1 MERAKHNEY
10 YALILAVVILFSPQL
25 GFARGMSGGAVGR
38 AGGSSFSSVGSRSG
52 RMGFSGGPRI
62 PVPNPG
68 SRAFMAARNRLDP
81 GRTIQPFMA
90 MDARTSGRRS
100 PFFPIS
106 PNGHHV
112 DFRHRPRII
121 INTLGAFAPFQPYF
135 GYYPYCNS
143 FYFGAYD
150 CPPPYTPFAPVYV
163 PVPVP
168 SYSNENPYDIN
179 NSVSLPVDN
188 GDYTLASGTRDPAAM
203 SSGPFDRQG
212 DYAFRARDYMAAN
225 RDWQHAV
232 VDDPSN
238 GALAMKLALAMFAVG
253 KYREAAGIT
262 QHALMLLP
270 QENWGEAV
278 SDYKK
283 LYASPKD
290 YLDQLKSLAKASA
303 DKPNDPALR
312 FLLGFHYGYSGRVA
326 DAVRELDK
334 LVQLEP
340 RDQLGR
346 KLRDLLAD
354 KTHKDNNSATAVA
367 SSDIYMRKD
376 SNGTLYFSNIPADLK
391 NQPTTWQ
398 RTPY

>member
-121 INTLGAFAPFQPYF
+121 INTLGGFAPFQPYF

-212 DYAFRARDYMAAN
+212 DYAFRAGDYMAAN

-253 KYREAAGIT
+253 KYGEAAGIT

-270 QENWGEAV
+270 QEKWGQAV

-391 NQPTTWQ
+391 NQPLTWH
-398 RTPY
+398 RTQY